1 MIVCF
6 NCSLDTKS
14 QLDQL
19 VASGD
24 YADHSQA
31 IAAAIQNLTVIHSE
45 LGGGASI
52 VIERDNLAVS
62 SEASGLVSPPAS
74 QSDAV
79 IAAHATPPNRAK
91 NASTVPA
98 LFHVQRETPQP
109 SQFAALQKSSSG
121 KAGTVDAWMFGQFNR
136 LLPAKV
142 TCRALVGIIANGEDR
157 QPLEKLAKSIANE
170 AAKLGQYL
178 AALDEKRHLGRDEA
192 MAIAF
197 PKHPSEFK
205 SVQRFAN
212 QFVAS
217 ANKEGELSGLGVS
230 LKLIGRHP
238 SYAEGISLTEAGW
251 QFGMMENPLLDGIPA
266 SNFQKFG
273 DDEISFLLDYIV
285 ASVPA
290 EASAY
295 RTILAEVSRGALTP
309 DDLDAALMSLP
320 GHSKKTLRQYVSTQ
334 RSGAIC
340 RMADLDL
347 IGRSRTG
354 TRVSYVLTP
363 RGKDFLR
370 SAKLDAADERKSA
383 RA

>member
-6 NCSLDTKS
+6 SCSPHTKG

-24 YADHSQA
+24 YGDHSQA
-31 IAAAIQNLTVIHSE
+31 IAAAIQNLTIIHSE
-45 LGGGASI
+45 LGGAASL
-52 VIERDNLAVS
+52 VIERAAPALS
-62 SEASGLVSPPAS
+62 SETDGLVSPSTS
-74 QSDAV
+74 QSNAV
-79 IAAHATPPNRAK
+79 TGGRTSRARNLSSVPPLFQL
-91 NASTVPA
+91 PA
-98 LFHVQRETPQP
+98 EISQP
-109 SQFAALQKSSSG
+109 PQFATSQKSSSG
-121 KAGTVDAWMFGQFNR
+121 KVGTVDEWMFGQFNR

-142 TCRALVGIIANGEDR
+142 TCRALVSMIAKGEDR
-157 QPLEKLAKSIANE
+157 QPLEKLSKSIANE

-178 AALDEKRHLGRDEA
+178 AALDEKRHLGRDDA
-192 MAIAF
+192 IAIAF

-217 ANKEGELSGLGVS
+217 ANKEGEFSGLGVS

-238 SYAEGISLTEAGW
+238 SNAESISLTEAGW
-251 QFGMMENPLLDGIPA
+251 QFGLMENPLLDGTPA
-266 SNFQKFG
+266 SNFQKFT
-273 DDEISFLLDYIV
+273 DEEISFLLDYIAV
-285 ASVPA
+285 SVPA

-295 RTILAEVSRGALTP
+295 RTILIEVARGALTP
-309 DDLDAALMSLP
+309 DDLDAALMNLP
-320 GHSKKTLRQYVSTQ
+320 GHSKKTRRQYVSTQ

-370 SAKLDAADERKSA
+370 SAKPGAADKRKSA